1 MRSRGRA
8 SAVERGVWLAPDDA
22 HMLLD
27 PGGKLALR
35 EGTPSDRNV
44 PSGDVLLGSL
54 AATLGRDAVAV
65 VLTGMGR
72 DGAEGGAVR
81 AAGGFTIAQDE
92 ATSVIYG
99 MPRAAAER
107 GVDRC
112 CR

>member
-1 MRSRGRA
+1 
-8 SAVERGVWLAPDDA
+8 
-22 HMLLD
+22 
-27 PGGKLALR
+27 
-35 EGTPSDRNV
+35 
-44 PSGDVLLGSL
+44 VLLGSL

-72 DGAEGGAVR
+72 DGAEGTAAVR

-107 GVDRC
+107 GVDRVLSLTDIGAELC
-112 CR
+112 SLTMRTAER